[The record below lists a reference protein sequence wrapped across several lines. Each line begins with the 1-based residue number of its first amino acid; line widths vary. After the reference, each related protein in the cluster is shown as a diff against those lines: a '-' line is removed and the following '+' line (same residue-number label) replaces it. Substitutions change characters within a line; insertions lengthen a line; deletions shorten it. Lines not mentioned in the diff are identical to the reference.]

1 MKTQVLRVCP
11 YVVFLQTCACL
22 VFCDIIDTMMNEQ
35 RTMVIWGMNGHY
47 YDAIMNR
54 IPDWVLQNP
63 DMIEDW
69 FFAEIGL

>member
-1 MKTQVLRVCP
+1 
-11 YVVFLQTCACL
+11 
-22 VFCDIIDTMMNEQ
+22 MMNEH
-35 RTMVIWGMNGHY
+35 RTTVIWGMNGHY